1 MASSLELAGGSGG
14 IAKTE
19 RRSFY
24 IACNLAVTI
33 ESDNLRRRLA

>member
-1 MASSLELAGGSGG
+1 MASSLKLAGGSGG

-19 RRSFY
+19 AASFY

-33 ESDNLRRRLA
+33 ESDNLRRRLS